1 MKSKSLKSL
10 FELWKNLKNSHKILF
25 ALVCALSIIAA
36 SLEALVILTFI
47 PFITTLAISLKKLVV
62 F

>member
-47 PFITTLAISLKKLVV
+47 PFITNITGSY
-62 F
+62 